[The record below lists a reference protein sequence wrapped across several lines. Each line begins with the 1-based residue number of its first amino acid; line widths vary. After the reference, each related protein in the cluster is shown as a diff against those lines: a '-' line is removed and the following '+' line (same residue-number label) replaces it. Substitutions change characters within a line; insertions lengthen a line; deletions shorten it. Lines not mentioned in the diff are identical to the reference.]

1 MKIIHTKTHQDELY
15 NQLVTLN
22 INEFKD
28 VVNILK
34 NWKREIINSFI
45 LINGK
50 RASNGP
56 IESINGRI
64 KILLKITLK
73 YKNFERL
80 KNRIMY

>member
-1 MKIIHTKTHQDELY
+1 MKIIASKRYDEHD

-28 VVNILK
+28 VINIFK
-34 NWKREIINSFI
+34 NWEREIINSFI
-45 LINGK
+45 PINRK
-50 RASNGP
+50 RTSNKP
-56 IESINGRI
+56 IESINGWI